1 MRPWSQPLLWKG
13 AATGGGT
20 SGGVCT
26 WNPADV
32 SNVAL
37 SASNMQATCTNNIA
51 ECGVRAGKW
60 WQGGGKHYFE
70 IWTGTN
76 YINFGGFTNGIAT
89 SSAVLNGGAGAPAGT
104 FIVSTA
110 GNIFYNGS
118 TPAGIGNTGAYSTNA
133 VVRVAIDLDNLR
145 GWLAVNAGNWNG
157 IGGYDP
163 GTNTG
168 GVDLTSVFGSNAA
181 YPVSYFNAAGY
192 SDTINLGPTS
202 SFAYA
207 PPSGFSAWCPSGACD
222 PYFGNV
228 VLLMGFEGA
237 NGATGAPGMTD
248 ESPAANGTATVFN
261 NAKISTALFHAGNS
275 SLLLDGASDVYFPN
289 NSNWN
294 FGTSPFTVECF
305 FYLTS
310 LTLSQAQFL
319 VTRWHTGVPVG
330 SANGFWAL
338 WITDGNNG
346 VNNGVLGFR
355 TYSASSYT
363 DLAGTVSPSLNTWHH
378 AAIDFDGTK
387 YRLYL
392 DGVVLQSRTSPISNL
407 VNSDP
412 DLSIGADHQYGGE
425 YLHGNIDEVRIT
437 KGVARY
443 ASDAGFAVPT
453 AAFPRVQC

>member
-1 MRPWSQPLLWKG
+1 MQPWSQPLLWKG
-13 AATGGGT
+13 V
-20 SGGVCT
+20 SG
-26 WNPADV
+26 
-32 SNVAL
+32 
-37 SASNMQATCTNNIA
+37 
-51 ECGVRAGKW
+51 
-60 WQGGGKHYFE
+60 
-70 IWTGTN
+70 
-76 YINFGGFTNGIAT
+76 
-89 SSAVLNGGAGAPAGT
+89 AV
-104 FIVSTA
+104 
-110 GNIFYNGS
+110 
-118 TPAGIGNTGAYSTNA
+118 
-133 VVRVAIDLDNLR
+133 
-145 GWLAVNAGNWNG
+145 
-157 IGGYDP
+157 
-163 GTNTG
+163 
-168 GVDLTSVFGSNAA
+168 
-181 YPVSYFNAAGY
+181 
-192 SDTINLGPTS
+192 
-202 SFAYA
+202 
-207 PPSGFSAWCPSGACD
+207 ACD

-443 ASDAGFAVPT
+443 ASDGGFTVPT